1 MTTND
6 DTATIL
12 EVLVFK
18 TDISTEEDLEKL
30 SQILDRERRIL
41 KWNIDRADIDNVL
54 RIESRNL
61 DPAYITKVVGDAGF
75 QCDELP
81 D

>member
-18 TDISTEEDLEKL
+18 TNISTEEDLIKL
-30 SQILDRERRIL
+30 SQILDCERRIL
-41 KWNIDRADIDNVL
+41 RWNVDQADIDNVL

-61 DPAYITKVVGDAGF
+61 APAYISNMVGDAGF